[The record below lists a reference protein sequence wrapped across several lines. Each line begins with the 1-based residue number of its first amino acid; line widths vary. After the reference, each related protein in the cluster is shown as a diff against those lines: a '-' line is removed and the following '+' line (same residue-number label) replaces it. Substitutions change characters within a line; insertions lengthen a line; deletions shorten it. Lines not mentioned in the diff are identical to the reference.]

1 MANNYSIKI
10 QYYTVRQNL
19 YRYAKLLLPA
29 ILLMAGAAGCNND
42 PAEIAALTG
51 KHSVQEDRAKNVTI
65 LYSQEGKISMR
76 LFAKEFARNEHA
88 RRPYIDMNKGLKI
101 EFYNDSGIVEHL
113 LTADSSRYYDAQG
126 DIIVWDSVQ
135 IVTRKGERLN
145 TPELIWNNG
154 AQKFFTEKE
163 VRITTP
169 TEILY
174 GKGLEANRDFS
185 WYKIIEPQGVV
196 QVNKGELPQ

>member
-1 MANNYSIKI
+1 
-10 QYYTVRQNL
+10 
-19 YRYAKLLLPA
+19 
-29 ILLMAGAAGCNND
+29 
-42 PAEIAALTG
+42 
-51 KHSVQEDRAKNVTI
+51 
-65 LYSQEGKISMR
+65 MR

-88 RRPYIDMNKGLKI
+88 RRPYIDMNKALKI

-135 IVTRKGERLN
+135 VVTRKGERLN

-185 WYKIIEPQGVV
+185 WYKIIEPRGVV